1 MNMRDDAIA
10 ADRDGRLLNAAD
22 LYEKVLEREG
32 RSLEIFLNLA
42 VLYWQ
47 VSDFGFW
54 AEKGLP
60 EKFVK
65 HAGVRLYDLLDA
77 EFNAYRKCEEARFWK
92 KYILWADLGE
102 EFSAEEC
109 EDMLR
114 NDQCA
119 VSPVM
124 FLFAESKGKHYREQ
138 AMELLAQCQVEC
150 TTRAR
155 YVQSVIE
162 GVLKR
167 SR

>member
-1 MNMRDDAIA
+1 MSKRVHAIA
-10 ADRDGRLLNAAD
+10 ADRDGRLIDAAE
-22 LYEKVLEREG
+22 LYEELLAEEAH
-32 RSLEIFLNLA
+32 SLEVFLNLS

-54 AEKGLP
+54 TGKGLP

-65 HAGVRLYDLLDA
+65 HAGGRLHDLLGV
-77 EFNAYRKCEEARFWK
+77 EFYAYRECVEARFWK

-102 EFSAEEC
+102 EFTAEEC
-109 EDMLR
+109 EGMLR
-114 NDQCA
+114 SNQRV
-119 VSPVM
+119 VSPFM
-124 FLFAESKGKHYREQ
+124 FLFAETKGNHYREQ
-138 AMELLAQCQVEC
+138 AMELLAEC
-150 TTRAR
+150 RAERTTRAR